1 MLVNYVFVRVLTL
14 CCVFMLLCAV
24 VCLYDCVYCCFVCL
38 QACALLCVSILICT
52 VSWFSFVLRCVFVCF
67 CAHVLCCV
75 FVCFVVCLCACVLCV
90 TFFPTIADGQ
100 RPDIHLVPAGLLR
113 YKSEMC
119 VGQLLQHGGRLLMLQ
134 SSLNIVPAFD
144 QPSS

>member
-1 MLVNYVFVRVLTL
+1 MFVLIV
-14 CCVFMLLCAV
+14 LLCV
-24 VCLYDCVYCCFVCL
+24 
-38 QACALLCVSILICT
+38 CALLCVSILICT
-52 VSWFSFVLRCVFVCF
+52 VTWFFVLCCVFVCF